1 MTDLKEGGV
10 DTTELLEELRRLPM
24 RQSVVTQV
32 LGVLDDPSRSARD
45 VAHALEVDP
54 SLCVRV
60 LHLANSPYFG
70 LSGKVGSVER
80 AVVALGNSVIRSLA
94 VSTAAGLFAER
105 SDQMPEGFWGHSVA
119 TAAGASL
126 VAQLTRLPAG
136 DALCAGLLHDL
147 GAALLFRHMPDDV
160 RRAWSVPAGEVLD
173 SELQTFGHDHAQL
186 GAIALEA
193 WKLPATIVGA
203 IRDHHLAPD
212 EVEGRLVRCVIAG
225 EALARSVA
233 GDHGPALAEP
243 APDPH
248 AALAAAGLPDVDVD
262 SLLERVG
269 EDSSGLGSVL
279 AAA

>member
-1 MTDLKEGGV
+1 M

-24 RQSVVTQV
+24 RRSVVTQV

-45 VAHALEVDP
+45 VARALEVDP

-80 AVVALGNSVIRSLA
+80 AVIALGNSVIRSLA

-147 GAALLFRHMPDDV
+147 GAALLFRHMPEPTRD
-160 RRAWSVPAGEVLD
+160 AWSVPVEEVLAA
-173 SELQTFGHDHAQL
+173 EHATFGHDHAAL
-186 GAIALEA
+186 GALALDA
-193 WKLPATIVGA
+193 WKLPAPIVGA
-203 IRDHHLAPD
+203 IRDHHGVPH
-212 EVEGRLVRCVIAG
+212 ETEGRLSRCVIAG
-225 EALARSVA
+225 EALACNVA
-233 GDHGPALAEP
+233 GERGAHLVEP
-243 APDPH
+243 APDPEI
-248 AALAAAGLPDVDVD
+248 ALAAAGLPNVDVD
-262 SLLERVG
+262 GLLERVG
-269 EDSSGLGSVL
+269 EDSDGLSSVL

>member
-1 MTDLKEGGV
+1 
-10 DTTELLEELRRLPM
+10 LEELRRLPM
-24 RQSVVTQV
+24 QQSVVVQV
-32 LGVLDDPSRSARD
+32 MGVLDDPSKSAAD
-45 VAHALEVDP
+45 VANSMQVDP

-105 SDQMPEGFWGHSVA
+105 SDNMLAGFWGHSVA
-119 TAAGASL
+119 TAAASSL

-147 GAALLFRHMPDDV
+147 GSALLYRHLPLEVATVWERPVD
-160 RRAWSVPAGEVLD
+160 EVLVAEAAHF
-173 SELQTFGHDHAQL
+173 SHDHAQL

-193 WKLPATIVGA
+193 WKLPIPIVAA
-203 IRDHHLAPD
+203 IRDHHRDPR
-212 EVEGRLVRCVIAG
+212 EVEGRLTKCVIAA
-225 EALARSVA
+225 EALARVVA
-233 GDHGPALAEP
+233 GDHGPTLAEP
-243 APDPH
+243 APDPDV
-248 AALAAAGLPDVDVD
+248 ALAAAGLPDADVD

-269 EDSSGLGSVL
+269 EDSDNLSGLL
-279 AAA
+279 AA